1 MTVNRWIWGGAIAL
15 IAAVGVFFLL
25 RPDGPDTVDGQTP
38 VDLPAGVDRADLEI
52 IIREY
57 ILANP
62 EIIPEAMER
71 LQERRMVQMISS
83 IRDQLETPFEGAWAG
98 SADADVTIVEFFDYA
113 CGFCRTSL
121 PDIERLLAEDDNLRV
136 VYRELPILSEE
147 SLVAARVSLSAAR
160 QRQYIDFHDALFAA
174 GRPGDATIAEAQR
187 SAGLDPARVR
197 SDIADAAIDE
207 EIRNNRELAGQLE
220 LTGTPAFVVGD
231 RILSGAVGYERL
243 RDAVREARER
253 PGSGD

>member
-1 MTVNRWIWGGAIAL
+1 MTVNRWMLSGAVAL
-15 IAAVGVFFLL
+15 IAAAAAFFLL
-25 RPDGPDTVDGQTP
+25 RADGAQGGDGQTA
-38 VDLPAGVDRADLEI
+38 VDLPAGIERADLEI
-52 IIREY
+52 VIREY

-71 LQERRMVQMISS
+71 LQERRMVQMISTV
-83 IRDQLETPFEGAWAG
+83 RDRLETPFEGAWAG

-147 SLVAARVSLSAAR
+147 SVEAARVSLSAAR
-160 QRQYIDFHDALFAA
+160 QGQYNDFHQALFAA
-174 GRPGDATIAEAQR
+174 GRPGDATIAAAQR
-187 SAGLDPARVR
+187 SAGLNAARVR
-197 SDIADAAIDE
+197 GDIADPAIE
-207 EIRNNRELAGQLE
+207 AEIRNNRDLAGRLE

-243 RDAVREARER
+243 KEAVEEARR
-253 PGSGD
+253 RS

>member
-1 MTVNRWIWGGAIAL
+1 MNANRWIFGGAVAL
-15 IAAVGVFFLL
+15 IAAAAAFFFL
-25 RPDGPDTVDGQTP
+25 RADGSEAADGQTA
-38 VDLPAGVDRADLEI
+38 VELPAGLERADLEI
-52 IIREY
+52 VIREY

-71 LQERRMVQMISS
+71 LHERRMVQMISS
-83 IRDQLETPFEGAWAG
+83 VRDALETPFEGAWAG

-147 SLVAARVSLSAAR
+147 SVEAARVSLSAAR
-160 QRQYIDFHDALFAA
+160 QHEYYDFHHALFSA

-187 SAGLDPARVR
+187 SAGLNSAQVQR
-197 SDIADAAIDE
+197 DIVDAAIE
-207 EIRNNRELAGQLE
+207 AEIRSNRELAGRLE
-220 LTGTPAFVVGD
+220 LTGTPAFVIGD

-243 RDAVREARER
+243 KEAIEEARR
-253 PGSGD
+253 SS

>member
-1 MTVNRWIWGGAIAL
+1 MNANRWILGGAIAL
-15 IAAVGVFFLL
+15 IAAAAAFFFL
-25 RPDGPDTVDGQTP
+25 RPDGSEAADGQTA
-38 VDLPAGVDRADLEI
+38 VDLPAGLERADLEI
-52 IIREY
+52 VIREY

-71 LQERRMVQMISS
+71 LQERRMVQMISTV
-83 IRDQLETPFEGAWAG
+83 RDGLETPFEGAWAG

-136 VYRELPILSEE
+136 VYRELPILSQE
-147 SLVAARVSLSAAR
+147 SVDAARVSLSAAR
-160 QRQYIDFHDALFAA
+160 QHEYYDFHRALFAA

-187 SAGLDPARVR
+187 SAGLNAARVR
-197 SDIADAAIDE
+197 TDIADPAIE
-207 EIRNNRELAGQLE
+207 AEIRNNRELAGQLE
-220 LTGTPAFVVGD
+220 LTGTPAFVIGD

-243 RDAVREARER
+243 KEAVEEARR
-253 PGSGD
+253 PS

>member
-1 MTVNRWIWGGAIAL
+1 MTVNRWMLSGAVAL
-15 IAAVGVFFLL
+15 IAAVAAFFLL
-25 RPDGPDTVDGQTP
+25 RADGSQSVEGQTA
-38 VDLPAGVDRADLEI
+38 VDLPAGLERADLEI
-52 IIREY
+52 VIREY

-71 LQERRMVQMISS
+71 LQERRMVQMISTV
-83 IRDQLETPFEGAWAG
+83 RDGLETPFEGAWAG
-98 SADADVTIVEFFDYA
+98 SANADVTIVEFFDYA

-147 SLVAARVSLSAAR
+147 SVEAARVSLSAAR
-160 QRQYIDFHDALFAA
+160 QRQYNDFHHALFAA

-187 SAGLDPARVR
+187 SAGLSPARVR
-197 SDIADAAIDE
+197 SDIADPAIE
-207 EIRNNRELAGQLE
+207 AEIRNNRELAGRLE

-243 RDAVREARER
+243 KEAVEEARR
-253 PGSGD
+253 RG